1 MTLVVN
7 YNMPKSI
14 QEYTHRIGRTGRA
27 GLTGNA
33 ASFFTD
39 YDTHILYDLK
49 QQLIKCKQIVPH
61 ELEKHPDAQFKP
73 GDPCGRRKG
82 PEIQY
87 ADDGKGKGQSHS
99 IADLLLVLFEHLCL
113 CTHLC
118 SSS

>member
-1 MTLVVN
+1 MGGVTLVVN

-87 ADDGKGKGQSHS
+87 ADDGKGKDGKGGK
-99 IADLLLVLFEHLCL
+99 DGGKGKGGKGK
-113 CTHLC
+113 
-118 SSS
+118 